1 MEFQKQI
8 KQMMR
13 NKEYTTIQCYDNCHI
28 CNMSQTAQ
36 YFPRM
41 ST

>member
-1 MEFQKQI
+1 MEFQQQI
-8 KQMMR
+8 KQMM
-13 NKEYTTIQCYDNCHI
+13 NKEYTTVQCYDNCDI

-36 YFPRM
+36 YFSHM